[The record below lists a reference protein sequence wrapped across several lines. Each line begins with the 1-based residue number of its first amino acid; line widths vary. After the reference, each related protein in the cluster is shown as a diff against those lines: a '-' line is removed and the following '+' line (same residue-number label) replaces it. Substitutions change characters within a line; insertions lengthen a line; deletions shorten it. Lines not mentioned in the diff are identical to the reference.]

1 MSEAEQVSAVLDRMG
16 APGALAP
23 RLLGV
28 LGPGA
33 AAALDANPWLL
44 LRLPQVTPEQADF
57 CARRHLGEGARPGD
71 PRRLA
76 ALTGHVLR
84 MSAARG
90 HTVVEEKKLASV
102 VGGFGV
108 ADPAAAL
115 EAAVADGSAV
125 VLESTDEDDDED
137 FDFSEGGVPDLPD
150 TELFYA
156 LPEVGHAEQR
166 LGEQLL
172 RLIGGNEPIMDS
184 MTAGETVDAAVEQG
198 GFTISDRTR
207 EALVT
212 ATLRPV
218 TVLRHG
224 PGDAAEIAR
233 ALVCLDAIATDSQ
246 VGIAVAAPTAQA
258 AAAVNADLARVRG
271 ERAAGGGSEGARVSG
286 DGEGAPEAG
295 TGAESGVAEET
306 RGAGEDEAA
315 QGAEGAEAASGEQGT
330 PEAQGA
336 SGAQEAPEAQETPA
350 TQEAPDVQGA
360 PGAQG
365 SEEAD
370 EAQENREQ
378 PEQPSQQTQQGQEGQ
393 QDQQGPGEDGQ
404 SPMRAVSLPALL
416 AQAPLKAGLVVLCE
430 AMSVGAARAA
440 ELASVCADD
449 AHLVLLAD
457 PNQAPSATP
466 GQVVVDIAASRTAHV
481 AEVADEDAPG
491 PIAELAAGVAS
502 GGVPEVE
509 APGREVV
516 RVPAASAEEAVHRV
530 VQLVTDSIPR
540 ALGIGAEHVQVV
552 TAREDGPAGARAV
565 NAACKERLNP
575 GPGAHG
581 GFDVGDRVLFTAEG
595 PGYGPG
601 DTGHLREVDGGAVVE
616 LVGGGRVKVTDPAA
630 LRPGWAVTVAAAHG
644 GRWPAVVAVFPP
656 EVPVSRPQV
665 YTALTRATR
674 HVSLVDATGGGLETG
689 VRENAA
695 KERTTRLVRILR
707 EG

>member
-184 MTAGETVDAAVEQG
+184 MTAGETVDTAEERG
-198 GFTISDRTR
+198 GFTVSDRTR

-258 AAAVNADLARVRG
+258 AAAVNADLARIRG
-271 ERAAGGGSEGARVSG
+271 ERATGGGSEGARVSG
-286 DGEGAPEAG
+286 GAGGAPEAG
-295 TGAESGVAEET
+295 AAEET

-315 QGAEGAEAASGEQGT
+315 RGDESAEAASD
-330 PEAQGA
+330 AQGA
-336 SGAQEAPEAQETPA
+336 SHTQVASETQDTPDSQETPV
-350 TQEAPDVQGA
+350 TQGA
-360 PGAQG
+360 SGEQG

-370 EAQENREQ
+370 EVREDREQ
-378 PEQPSQQTQQGQEGQ
+378 PEQPEQQTQQGQEGQ

-466 GQVVVDIAASRTAHV
+466 GHVVVDIAASRTAHV

>member
-57 CARRHLGEGARPGD
+57 CARRHLGEAARPGD

-184 MTAGETVDAAVEQG
+184 ATAGETVDAAVEQG

-207 EALVT
+207 EAVVT

-271 ERAAGGGSEGARVSG
+271 ERAAAGGSEEARASGGAG
-286 DGEGAPEAG
+286 GAPEAG
-295 TGAESGVAEET
+295 AAEET
-306 RGAGEDEAA
+306 RGAEEDEAA
-315 QGAEGAEAASGEQGT
+315 RGAEGAEAASGEQGT

-336 SGAQEAPEAQETPA
+336 SDTQVASETQD
-350 TQEAPDVQGA
+350 TPDSQGTPVTQGA
-360 PGAQG
+360 SGEQG
-365 SEEAD
+365 SEEAEEAD
-370 EAQENREQ
+370 EVREHREQ

-393 QDQQGPGEDGQ
+393 QGQQGPGDDVQ
-404 SPMRAVSLPALL
+404 SPVRAVSLPALL

-481 AEVADEDAPG
+481 AEVADDDAPG

>member
-137 FDFSEGGVPDLPD
+137 FDFSEGGVADLPD

-184 MTAGETVDAAVEQG
+184 MTAGETVDAAVERG

-207 EALVT
+207 EAVVT

-271 ERAAGGGSEGARVSG
+271 ERAAAGGSEGARASG
-286 DGEGAPEAG
+286 GAGGAPEAG
-295 TGAESGVAEET
+295 AAEET
-306 RGAGEDEAA
+306 REAGDDEAA
-315 QGAEGAEAASGEQGT
+315 RGDEGAEAASGEQGI

-336 SGAQEAPEAQETPA
+336 SEAQETPA
-350 TQEAPDVQGA
+350 AQGA
-360 PGAQG
+360 SDAQG
-365 SEEAD
+365 SEEAEEAD

-378 PEQPSQQTQQGQEGQ
+378 PEQRSQPSQQAQQGQEGQ
-393 QDQQGPGEDGQ
+393 QSHEGQQGQQGSGEAVQ
-404 SPMRAVSLPALL
+404 APVRAVSLPALL

-481 AEVADEDAPG
+481 AEVADDDAPG

>member
-184 MTAGETVDAAVEQG
+184 MTAGETVDAAVERG

-271 ERAAGGGSEGARVSG
+271 ERAAGGGSEGARASG

-295 TGAESGVAEET
+295 TGAESGVAEAT

-315 QGAEGAEAASGEQGT
+315 QGTEGAEAASGEQGI

-336 SGAQEAPEAQETPA
+336 SEAQETPA
-350 TQEAPDVQGA
+350 TQGASEAQESPDVQGT

-370 EAQENREQ
+370 ETQENREQ
-378 PEQPSQQTQQGQEGQ
+378 PEQQTQQGQEGQ
-393 QDQQGPGEDGQ
+393 QDQQGPGEDVR
-404 SPMRAVSLPALL
+404 SPVRAVSLPALL

-601 DTGHLREVDGGAVVE
+601 DTGHLREVGGGAVVE

>member
-184 MTAGETVDAAVEQG
+184 MTAGETVDAAVERG
-198 GFTISDRTR
+198 GFTVSDRTR

-258 AAAVNADLARVRG
+258 AAAVNADLARIRG
-271 ERAAGGGSEGARVSG
+271 ERATGGGSEGARVSG
-286 DGEGAPEAG
+286 GAGGAPEAG
-295 TGAESGVAEET
+295 AAEET

-315 QGAEGAEAASGEQGT
+315 RGDESAEAASD
-330 PEAQGA
+330 AQGA
-336 SGAQEAPEAQETPA
+336 SHTQVASETQDTPDSQETPV
-350 TQEAPDVQGA
+350 TQGA
-360 PGAQG
+360 SGEQG

-370 EAQENREQ
+370 EVREDREQ
-378 PEQPSQQTQQGQEGQ
+378 PEQQTQQGQEGQ

-404 SPMRAVSLPALL
+404 SPVRAVSLPALL

-481 AEVADEDAPG
+481 AEVADDDAPG